1 MSCHFAKVDLNSTVI
16 LIQDQR
22 RSYSTLFDCQWNRT
36 FFALLAW
43 VVMSTFASSDIAG
56 DDKNQSQSATVVGRE
71 AGEDSTAASPEEMK
85 PYTEAL
91 RFSQAKFEMVPIPGG
106 EFTIGSPEDE
116 ENRNDDEG
124 PQRKVTLSPFWMG
137 KHEITWDVYEVWM
150 FDLDIAYR
158 TQKKVEADAS
168 EKLAEEYQISQPTKP
183 YTDMSFG
190 MGRKNFPAISM
201 TQFAARTFCQW
212 LSRKTGH
219 YYRLPTESEWEYA
232 CRAGTTTAYHFG
244 EEIEDLDDYAWHYE
258 NSDETYQ
265 KVGQKKPN
273 PWGLYDMH
281 GNIAEWVLDQYTP
294 VLYEGFPQDETI
306 NPLLVPVKEYPR
318 VVRGGS
324 WDDDPEVLRSAA
336 RMYSSEEWKR
346 QDPQFPKSI
355 WYHTDAQH
363 IGFRIVRPFKEP
375 SEEEKE
381 KKWERTLP
389 AFDRHSGR

>member
-1 MSCHFAKVDLNSTVI
+1 MSCDFSNVDSNSTVI
-16 LIQDQR
+16 LIQDKR
-22 RSYSTLFDCQWNRT
+22 WSYSTLSDCKWNRIL
-36 FFALLAW
+36 FALVAL
-43 VVMSTFASSDIAG
+43 VVMAIFASSVIAE
-56 DDKNQSQSATVVGRE
+56 DDKNQSQSDTVVDRE
-71 AGEDSTAASPEEMK
+71 AGEDSTAASPEEME
-85 PYTEAL
+85 PYTETL
-91 RFSQAKFEMVPIPGG
+91 RFSQAKFEMVPIQGG

-116 ENRNDDEG
+116 ENRNDDES

-158 TQKKVEADAS
+158 TQKSIEADAS

-201 TQFAARTFCQW
+201 TQFAARIFCQW
-212 LSRKTGH
+212 LSCKTGH
-219 YYRLPTESEWEYA
+219 YYRLPTEAEWEYA

-258 NSDETYQ
+258 NSDETYH
-265 KVGQKKPN
+265 KVGLKKPN
-273 PWGLYDMH
+273 SWGLHDMH

-294 VLYEGFPQDETI
+294 VLYEGFPQGETI

-336 RMYSSEEWKR
+336 RMGSSEEWKR

-375 SEEEKE
+375 SEEEKA

-389 AFDRHSGR
+389 EFDRHSGR

>member
-16 LIQDQR
+16 LIQDKR

-36 FFALLAW
+36 FFALVAW
-43 VVMSTFASSDIAG
+43 VVMSTFASSGIAG

-265 KVGQKKPN
+265 KVGQKKTESLGTLRYA
-273 PWGLYDMH
+273 W
-281 GNIAEWVLDQYTP
+281 QYCRMGT
-294 VLYEGFPQDETI
+294 
-306 NPLLVPVKEYPR
+306 
-318 VVRGGS
+318 GS
-324 WDDDPEVLRSAA
+324 VQT
-336 RMYSSEEWKR
+336 SS
-346 QDPQFPKSI
+346 I
-355 WYHTDAQH
+355 
-363 IGFRIVRPFKEP
+363 
-375 SEEEKE
+375 
-381 KKWERTLP
+381 
-389 AFDRHSGR
+389 

>member
-1 MSCHFAKVDLNSTVI
+1 
-16 LIQDQR
+16 
-22 RSYSTLFDCQWNRT
+22 
-36 FFALLAW
+36 
-43 VVMSTFASSDIAG
+43 
-56 DDKNQSQSATVVGRE
+56 
-71 AGEDSTAASPEEMK
+71 
-85 PYTEAL
+85 
-91 RFSQAKFEMVPIPGG
+91 
-106 EFTIGSPEDE
+106 
-116 ENRNDDEG
+116 
-124 PQRKVTLSPFWMG
+124 
-137 KHEITWDVYEVWM
+137 M

-158 TQKKVEADAS
+158 TQKSIEADAS

-201 TQFAARTFCQW
+201 TQFAARIFCQW
-212 LSRKTGH
+212 LSCKTGH
-219 YYRLPTESEWEYA
+219 YYRLPTEAEWEYA

-244 EEIEDLDDYAWHYE
+244 EEIEDLDDYAWHY
-258 NSDETYQ
+258 
-265 KVGQKKPN
+265 
-273 PWGLYDMH
+273 
-281 GNIAEWVLDQYTP
+281 
-294 VLYEGFPQDETI
+294 ETI

-336 RMYSSEEWKR
+336 RMGSSEEWKR

-375 SEEEKE
+375 SEEEKA

-389 AFDRHSGR
+389 EFDRHSGR